1 MTYREPLM
9 DRLQRKL
16 GRYAIRNLM
25 LYIVAGMAAVY
36 VLDIVAAPIMGFSLS
51 NLLMFDRSAIL
62 RGQIWRLVTFVF
74 IPPSSSMLFI
84 VFALYFDY
92 LVGTALQQQWGS
104 FRFNLYYLCGMLGTV
119 ISGFLTGYATNSYL
133 NMSMFFAFALLYP
146 DFELIL
152 LILPVKV
159 KYLALLSAV
168 GVAYSLIMDSWAG
181 RLALIVS
188 LINVALFFW
197 RDAVNTVKNAYRRYQ
212 WKKNW
217 RR

>member
-9 DRLQRKL
+9 DKLQRKF

-25 LYIVAGMAAVY
+25 LYIVAGMALVY
-36 VLDIVAAPIMGFSLS
+36 VLDMIAAPMMGFSLS
-51 NLLMFDRSAIL
+51 HLLMFNRSAIL
-62 RGQIWRLVTFVF
+62 RGQIWRLFTFIF

-104 FRFNLYYLCGMLGTV
+104 FRFNLYYLCGMLGTI
-119 ISGFLTGYATNSYL
+119 ISGLLTGYATNSYL
-133 NMSMFFAFALLYP
+133 NMSLFFAFALLYP
-146 DFELIL
+146 DYELIL

-168 GVAYSLIMDSWAG
+168 GVVYSLIVDSWAG
-181 RLALIVS
+181 KLALIVS

-197 RDAVNTVKNAYRRYQ
+197 RDAVSNVKNAYRRYQ

>member
-9 DRLQRKL
+9 DRLQRKF

-36 VLDIVAAPIMGFSLS
+36 VLDIVAAPLMGFSLS
-51 NLLMFDRSAIL
+51 NLLMFNRSAIL
-62 RGQIWRLVTFVF
+62 RGQIWRLVTFIF

-84 VFALYFDY
+84 FFALYFDY

-104 FRFNLYYLCGMLGTV
+104 FRFNLYYLCGMLGT
-119 ISGFLTGYATNSYL
+119 ILSGFLTGYATNSYL
-133 NMSMFFAFALLYP
+133 NMSLFFAFALLYP

-159 KYLALLSAV
+159 KYLALISAV
-168 GVAYSLIMDSWAG
+168 GVVYSLIMDSWAG
-181 RLALIVS
+181 KPALLVS
-188 LINVALFFW
+188 LINVALFFG
-197 RDAVNTVKNAYRRYQ
+197 RDAANTVKNAYRRYQ

>member
-9 DRLQRKL
+9 DKLQRKF

-25 LYIVAGMAAVY
+25 LYIVAGMALVY
-36 VLDIVAAPIMGFSLS
+36 VLDMIAAPVMGSGLS
-51 NLLMFDRSAIL
+51 HLLMFNRSAIL
-62 RGQIWRLVTFVF
+62 RGQIWRLVTFIF

-84 VFALYFDY
+84 FFALYFDY

-104 FRFNLYYLCGMLGTV
+104 FRFNLYYLCGMLGT
-119 ISGFLTGYATNSYL
+119 ILSGFLTGYATNSYL
-133 NMSMFFAFALLYP
+133 NMSTFFAFALLYP
-146 DFELIL
+146 NYELVL

-168 GVAYSLIMDSWAG
+168 GVVYSLIVDSWAG
-181 RLALIVS
+181 KLALIVS
-188 LINVALFFW
+188 LLNVALFFW
-197 RDAVNTVKNAYRRYQ
+197 RDAVNSVKNAYRRYQ

>member
-9 DRLQRKL
+9 DKLQRKF

-25 LYIVAGMAAVY
+25 LYIVVGMALVY
-36 VLDIVAAPIMGFSLS
+36 VLDMIASPVMGSSLS
-51 NLLMFDRSAIL
+51 HLLMFNRSAIL
-62 RGQIWRLVTFVF
+62 RGQIWRLVTFIF

-84 VFALYFDY
+84 FFALYFDY

-104 FRFNLYYLCGMLGTV
+104 FRFNLYYLCGMLGT
-119 ISGFLTGYATNSYL
+119 ILSGFLTGYATNSYM
-133 NMSMFFAFALLYP
+133 NMSPFFAFALLYP
-146 DFELIL
+146 NYELML

-168 GVAYSLIMDSWAG
+168 GVVYSLIVDSWAG
-181 RLALIVS
+181 KLALIVS
-188 LINVALFFW
+188 LLNVALFFW
-197 RDAVNTVKNAYRRYQ
+197 RDAVNSVKNAYRRYQ

>member
-9 DRLQRKL
+9 DKLQRKF

-25 LYIVAGMAAVY
+25 LYIVAGMALVY
-36 VLDIVAAPIMGFSLS
+36 VLDMIAAPMMGFSLS
-51 NLLMFDRSAIL
+51 HLLMFNRSAIL
-62 RGQIWRLVTFVF
+62 RGQIWRLFTFIF

-104 FRFNLYYLCGMLGTV
+104 FRFNLYYLCGMLGTI
-119 ISGFLTGYATNSYL
+119 ISGLLTGYATNSYL
-133 NMSMFFAFALLYP
+133 NMSLFFAFALLYP
-146 DFELIL
+146 DYELML

-168 GVAYSLIMDSWAG
+168 GVVYSLIVDSWAG
-181 RLALIVS
+181 KLALIVS

-197 RDAVNTVKNAYRRYQ
+197 RDAVSNVKNAYRRYQ